1 MIDNFNAMPVG
12 IYEKAVEICN
22 SNRDDLEKQVALIAL
37 LNNTT
42 EEAVL
47 ALSLTDY
54 ADFAGKLG
62 YLSNPMPKAAEKAC
76 KSFNLGGLH
85 LDAVADARKM
95 TAAQYIDFQTMT
107 ANPKTPL
114 AYFLTCVLVPKG
126 KAYGEGYDMESVR
139 AAISDNLPIPQAVGV
154 LGFFVARSLRSML
167 RLATSS
173 ALIAATTRKSKRME
187 VMQKAKAVMK
197 ATETMLGAIGCG
209 ASMPSARCSGV
220 RGARFSL

>member
-54 ADFAGKLG
+54 AAFAGKLG

-85 LDAVADARKM
+85 LDAVVDARKM

-107 ANPKTPL
+107 ANPKTAL
-114 AYFLTCVLVPKG
+114 ADILTCVLVPKG
-126 KAYGEGYDMESVR
+126 KAYGEGYDVDSVR
-139 AAISDNLPIPQAVGV
+139 AAISDNLPIPQAIGV

-167 RLATSS
+167 HSVTSS
-173 ALIAATTRKSKRME
+173 ALIAATTRKTKRME
-187 VMQKAKAVMK
+187 VIQRAQAVVK
-197 ATETMLGAIGCG
+197 ATETMLAAIGYD
-209 ASMPSARCSGV
+209 ASMQSAKRSGV
-220 RGARFSL
+220 LGARFSL